1 MESNFNNIFLSKI
14 LEYQIKIRIK
24 NFYFSLN
31 TVTINNDFNC
41 NKDGF
46 VDEKNLI
53 FKVFCFEASGEFA
66 VSISGRCVWAIL

>member
-14 LEYQIKIRIK
+14 LDYQIKIRIK

-31 TVTINNDFNC
+31 TVTTNNDFNC
-41 NKDGF
+41 NRDGS

-53 FKVFCFEASGEFA
+53 FNVFLF
-66 VSISGRCVWAIL
+66 